1 VPFIGKNFTIGELMA
16 TRISKEVRDETYVGT
31 GAASPVPMSGVLLAQ
46 ATLAPDMIY
55 VAIGSDDP
63 ALSPISG
70 KETFDIAQRGKLD
83 LFFLGGAQM
92 DGHGNINLTTIGAD
106 HDHPDV
112 RLPGAAGSGMLYYMT
127 QRIILFRMEHTP
139 RVFVEDV
146 DFITTPGT
154 SDERVHRPGGPTML
168 VTNLCV
174 MQFNKQDKGFELE
187 STHPGVSVEE
197 VVKNTGFTFKIPD
210 SVPETAAPTEQDL
223 KILRSSV
230 KEKISA
236 AYPAFVEN
244 GGFGTS

>member
-1 VPFIGKNFTIGELMA
+1 MPFTSDDFTIGELMA
-16 TRISKEVRDETYVGT
+16 ARISKEVRDETYVGT

-46 ATLAPDMIY
+46 YTTAPDMIY

-92 DGHGNINLTTIGAD
+92 DGHGNINLTTIGD
-106 HDHPDV
+106 HDRPDV
-112 RLPGAAGSGMLYYMT
+112 RLPGAAGSGMLYFMT

-168 VTNLCV
+168 ITNLCV
-174 MQFNKQDKGFELE
+174 MKFLKERKGFELE
-187 STHPGVSVEE
+187 SVHPGVSVEE
-197 VVKNTGFTFKIPD
+197 VVENTGFKFDIPSD
-210 SVPETAAPTEQDL
+210 VPETALPTDEEL
-223 KILRSSV
+223 TILRSSV
-230 KEKISA
+230 KEKISV
-236 AYPAFVEN
+236 AYPGFVES
-244 GGFGTS
+244 GGFGG